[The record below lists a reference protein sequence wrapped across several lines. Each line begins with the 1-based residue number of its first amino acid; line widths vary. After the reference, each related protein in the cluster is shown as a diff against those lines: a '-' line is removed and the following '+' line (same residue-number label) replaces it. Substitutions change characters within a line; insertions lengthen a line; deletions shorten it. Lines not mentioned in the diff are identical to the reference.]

1 MHEVHIKI
9 LRMQRCQCHTRKFR
23 KINDAVMQKIFSCY
37 VRALFLQAY
46 LHSHNR
52 PHLSLHEEMV
62 RRERER
68 EREERRRQQE
78 EIEAS
83 RLKEKER
90 VQL

>member
-1 MHEVHIKI
+1 MFCVELHVK
-9 LRMQRCQCHTRKFR
+9 QRCRCDTSKFR
-23 KINDAVMQKIFSCY
+23 GKNESVMQNKFSCY
-37 VRALFLQAY
+37 NYVRSFLQAY

-83 RLKEKER
+83 RLREKKR

>member
-1 MHEVHIKI
+1 MG
-9 LRMQRCQCHTRKFR
+9 C
-23 KINDAVMQKIFSCY
+23 
-37 VRALFLQAY
+37 FLQAY

-90 VQL
+90 VQYCSFTGKVSNAKKGVCH